1 MPLLGWIANRINPCL
16 GHYAEIIDL
25 LSEKIDAPLLGQ
37 IPYLHK
43 PEEQDLARYIH
54 NLDRLTYMETV
65 LAD

>member
-1 MPLLGWIANRINPCL
+1 MPRLLIC
-16 GHYAEIIDL
+16 
-25 LSEKIDAPLLGQ
+25 SVKKIDAPLLGQ

-65 LAD
+65 LAE